1 MTIIQ
6 RKGIRATY
14 RRREGNWWI
23 DADQG
28 YFYDPLPQVVTCD
41 RRLSHR
47 AKLVYSM
54 VSGLSRQNGWC
65 TMSQT
70 TLAVFVGSSR
80 DSVND
85 DLRCL
90 VTAGLLEE
98 SPRLGYPNG
107 YRPVYLE
114 EVYGD
119 DYLKAMRF
127 SVLLLALRTN
137 SREGRL
143 WRSWR
148 RFATITRSPAA
159 RAASAF
165 GLRLTAHDRH
175 RRLVRGTS
183 T

>member
-6 RKGIRATY
+6 RKEKRATY
-14 RRREGNWWI
+14 RRRDGNWWI
-23 DADQG
+23 DTDQG

-70 TLAVFVGSSR
+70 TLAVFIGSSR
-80 DSVND
+80 DSIHD

-98 SPRLGYPNG
+98 SRRLGYPNG
-107 YRPVYLE
+107 YRPVYLN

-119 DYLKAMRF
+119 DYLEAMR
-127 SVLLLALRTN
+127 VLQRAPLGPEDEQSRDKALAFMASLWNDHQVACRACCLR
-137 SREGRL
+137 
-143 WRSWR
+143 
-148 RFATITRSPAA
+148 
-159 RAASAF
+159 
-165 GLRLTAHDRH
+165 
-175 RRLVRGTS
+175 VRVEVDGS
-183 T
+183 

>member
-1 MTIIQ
+1 MTVVRRQ
-6 RKGIRATY
+6 GKRAAY

-23 DADQG
+23 DTDQG

-80 DSVND
+80 DSIHD

-98 SPRLGYPNG
+98 FRRLGYPNG
-107 YRPVYLE
+107 YRPVVRDL
-114 EVYGD
+114 VGTSQQRGP
-119 DYLKAMRF
+119 AR
-127 SVLLLALRTN
+127 STP
-137 SREGRL
+137 STP
-143 WRSWR
+143 SWR
-148 RFATITRSPAA
+148 PNGRSGRSATRC
-159 RAASAF
+159 
-165 GLRLTAHDRH
+165 
-175 RRLVRGTS
+175 
-183 T
+183 